1 MAEKKKPMRMCI
13 ACREM
18 KLKNQLFRVVKTA
31 DGIVPDKTGKVS
43 GRGAYICDSDECI
56 KKLRKQKLLHK
67 VFSMD
72 VDDAVYLAVEEALLE
87 KK

>member
-18 KLKNQLFRVVKTA
+18 KEKNQLFRVVKTV

-43 GRGAYICDSDECI
+43 GRGAYICDSDDCI
-56 KKLRKQKLLHK
+56 KKLRKQRLLNK
-67 VFSMD
+67 VFSMN
-72 VDDAVYLAVEEALLE
+72 VDDAVYDAVEEALIE